1 MNKFYLTVVS
11 LIFVGL
17 TNVFAQ
23 QDFTGDVTVSKSD
36 NAMVRLT
43 TDGGILG
50 SGLCLRQGGAYFH
63 MNPAFSIDFD
73 TAAFMWNIV
82 PSTYTPNPMAPSST
96 IIAPLRLNASTFMV
110 DAQANFSE
118 SVKFQQT
125 VDFQQSTSF
134 QQHASFRNSA
144 NFFSGG
150 FETTSIDDRGLCTS
164 NRFALYA
171 GSLREALYP
180 HLEIL
185 SESDSFLVTTKNE
198 SPSGFNVYPM
208 NFVAKKFGFEGNSIS
223 LKELYTDSTVINLSG
238 DGTVSAGALALRG
251 AGGKDLTAK
260 FDANASA
267 WNLEGSSS
275 LNVNTAVNFSS
286 SANFSSSLSVNGEAS
301 FFGDQGQ
308 MSTRIESEGLFTTKR
323 IALYAGSLRERLY
336 PHMEILY
343 DPDASGNNR
352 FFISTRNESTGGY
365 SYFPLHFIAQSYNFE
380 GGNLN
385 LRKRDSDTTM
395 IRLKQDG
402 TVKAGALTL
411 RQGGVDSGKKPTL
424 EILYNGEESAWNLAA
439 TGDSANA
446 PAALNMKVSKLNV
459 DGPIVCKDQM
469 KVAQIE
475 AQKMRVNDVTVNM
488 DHAADYVFDENYD
501 LKSLDEVEAFVKEN
515 KHLPGVPSA
524 SKMKEEGM
532 SLSEMSNLLLEKVEE
547 LTLHLIRVEKENRAL
562 KAEMER
568 MRNEK

>member
-1 MNKFYLTVVS
+1 MFLT
-11 LIFVGL
+11 GL
-17 TNVFAQ
+17 TNVFAV
-23 QDFTGDVTVSKSD
+23 DYTENVTVSES
-36 NAMVRLT
+36 NRAMVRLT
-43 TDGGILG
+43 TAGGIVG
-50 SGLCLRQGGAYFH
+50 SGLYLHEGGADSY
-63 MNPAFSIDFD
+63 MNSAFSIHFD
-73 TAAFMWNIV
+73 TIARIWDLS
-82 PSTYTPNPMAPSST
+82 PSTYTLNPMSSSS
-96 IIAPLRLNASTFMV
+96 IVLSSVRLSADTLKLDAHVSFNKEVAFNQYASFYE
-110 DAQANFSE
+110 N
-118 SVKFQQT
+118 
-125 VDFQQSTSF
+125 
-134 QQHASFRNSA
+134 ASFRNSA
-144 NFFSGG
+144 TFYPDGV
-150 FETTSIDDRGLCTS
+150 FETTSIDDRGLRTS

-185 SESDSFLVTTKNE
+185 SETDSFLVTTKNDG
-198 SPSGFNVYPM
+198 PGGFNAYPM
-208 NFVAKKFGFEGNSIS
+208 NFAAKKFGFEGNSIS

-395 IRLKQDG
+395 IRLIQDG

-411 RQGGVDSGKKPTL
+411 RPGGVDSGKNPTL
-424 EILYNGEESAWNLAA
+424 EIQYNGEESAWNLGA
-439 TGDSANA
+439 TGDSATA
-446 PAALNMKVSKLNV
+446 PLNVKVSKLNV

>member
-1 MNKFYLTVVS
+1 MSSSSIVLS
-11 LIFVGL
+11 
-17 TNVFAQ
+17 
-23 QDFTGDVTVSKSD
+23 S
-36 NAMVRLT
+36 VRLSADT
-43 TDGGILG
+43 LKLDAHV
-50 SGLCLRQGGAYFH
+50 SF
-63 MNPAFSIDFD
+63 NKEVAF
-73 TAAFMWNIV
+73 NQ
-82 PSTYTPNPMAPSST
+82 Y
-96 IIAPLRLNASTFMV
+96 ASFYE
-110 DAQANFSE
+110 N
-118 SVKFQQT
+118 
-125 VDFQQSTSF
+125 
-134 QQHASFRNSA
+134 ASFRNSA
-144 NFFSGG
+144 TFYPDGV
-150 FETTSIDDRGLCTS
+150 FETTSIDDRGLRTS

-185 SESDSFLVTTKNE
+185 SETDSFLVTTKNDG
-198 SPSGFNVYPM
+198 PGGFNAYPM
-208 NFVAKKFGFEGNSIS
+208 NFAAKKFGFEGNSIS

-395 IRLKQDG
+395 IRLIQDG

-411 RQGGVDSGKKPTL
+411 RPGGVDSGKNPTL
-424 EILYNGEESAWNLAA
+424 EIQYNGEESAWNLGA
-439 TGDSANA
+439 TGDSATA
-446 PAALNMKVSKLNV
+446 PLNVKVSKLNV

>member
-1 MNKFYLTVVS
+1 M
-11 LIFVGL
+11 
-17 TNVFAQ
+17 
-23 QDFTGDVTVSKSD
+23 
-36 NAMVRLT
+36 
-43 TDGGILG
+43 
-50 SGLCLRQGGAYFH
+50 
-63 MNPAFSIDFD
+63 
-73 TAAFMWNIV
+73 
-82 PSTYTPNPMAPSST
+82 
-96 IIAPLRLNASTFMV
+96 
-110 DAQANFSE
+110 
-118 SVKFQQT
+118 
-125 VDFQQSTSF
+125 
-134 QQHASFRNSA
+134 
-144 NFFSGG
+144 
-150 FETTSIDDRGLCTS
+150 TSIDEKGLRTS

-185 SESDSFLVTTKNE
+185 SGRDASGNSKFLVSTKNE
-198 SPSGFNVYPM
+198 GPGGFNPYAM
-208 NFVAKKFGFEGNSIS
+208 DFAAEKFGFEGNSIS

-395 IRLKQDG
+395 IRLIQDG

-411 RQGGVDSGKKPTL
+411 RPGGVDSGKNPTL
-424 EILYNGEESAWNLAA
+424 EIQYNGEESAWNLAA

-446 PAALNMKVSKLNV
+446 PAALNMKVGKLNV

-469 KVAQIE
+469 KVAEIE
-475 AQKMRVNDVTVNM
+475 AEKMRVNDVTVNM
-488 DHAADYVFDENYD
+488 DHAADYVFDESYD

>member
-1 MNKFYLTVVS
+1 MSKFYLTIIS
-11 LIFVGL
+11 LFLTGL
-17 TNVFAQ
+17 TNVFAV
-23 QDFTGDVTVSKSD
+23 DYTENVTVSES
-36 NAMVRLT
+36 NRALVWLT
-43 TDGGILG
+43 TAGGIVG
-50 SGLCLRQGGAYFH
+50 SGLYLHEGGADSY
-63 MNPAFSIDFD
+63 MNSAFSIHFD
-73 TAAFMWNIV
+73 TIARIWDLS
-82 PSTYTPNPMAPSST
+82 PSTYTLNPMSSSS
-96 IIAPLRLNASTFMV
+96 IVLSSVRLSADTLKLDAHVSFNKEVAFNQYASFYE
-110 DAQANFSE
+110 N
-118 SVKFQQT
+118 
-125 VDFQQSTSF
+125 
-134 QQHASFRNSA
+134 ASFRNSA
-144 NFFSGG
+144 TFYPDGV
-150 FETTSIDDRGLCTS
+150 FETTSIDDRGLRTS

-185 SESDSFLVTTKNE
+185 SETDSFLVTTKNDG
-198 SPSGFNVYPM
+198 PGGFNAYPM
-208 NFVAKKFGFEGNSIS
+208 NFAAKKFGFEGNSIS

-380 GGNLN
+380 GGNLK

-395 IRLKQDG
+395 IRLIQDG

-411 RQGGVDSGKKPTL
+411 RPGGVDSGKNPTL
-424 EILYNGEESAWNLAA
+424 EIQYNGEESAWNL
-439 TGDSANA
+439 GC
-446 PAALNMKVSKLNV
+446 
-459 DGPIVCKDQM
+459 DG
-469 KVAQIE
+469 
-475 AQKMRVNDVTVNM
+475 
-488 DHAADYVFDENYD
+488 
-501 LKSLDEVEAFVKEN
+501 
-515 KHLPGVPSA
+515 
-524 SKMKEEGM
+524 
-532 SLSEMSNLLLEKVEE
+532 
-547 LTLHLIRVEKENRAL
+547 
-562 KAEMER
+562 
-568 MRNEK
+568 

>member
-23 QDFTGDVTVSKSD
+23 QDFTADVTVSKSN
-36 NAMVRLT
+36 NAMVKLT

-50 SGLCLRQGGAYFH
+50 SGLCLRQRGAYFH
-63 MNPAFSIDFD
+63 MDPAFSIDFD
-73 TAAFMWNIV
+73 TAAYMWNIV
-82 PSTYTPNPMAPSST
+82 PSSYTPNPMASSST
-96 IIAPLRLNASTFMV
+96 VIAPLRLNASTFMV

-118 SVKFQQT
+118 SVNFQQK
-125 VDFQQSTSF
+125 VEFKEY
-134 QQHASFRNSA
+134 ASFRNSA
-144 NFFSGG
+144 TFYPDGV
-150 FETTSIDDRGLCTS
+150 FETTSIDDRGLRTS

-185 SESDSFLVTTKNE
+185 SGKDASGNSKFLVSTKNE
-198 SPSGFNVYPM
+198 GPGGFNPYAM
-208 NFVAKKFGFEGNSIS
+208 DFAAKDFDFEGNYIS
-223 LKELYTDSTVINLSG
+223 LKKLYTDSTVINLSG

-352 FFISTRNESTGGY
+352 FFISTRNESAGGY
-365 SYFPLHFIAQSYNFE
+365 SYFPLHFISQSYNFE

-395 IRLKQDG
+395 IRLIQDG

-411 RQGGVDSGKKPTL
+411 RPGGVDSDKNPTL
-424 EILYNGEESAWNLAA
+424 EIQYNGEESAWNLSA
-439 TGDSANA
+439 TGDSATA
-446 PAALNMKVSKLNV
+446 PLNVKVSKLNV
-459 DGPIVCKDQM
+459 DGPIVCKEQM
-469 KVAQIE
+469 KVAEIE
-475 AQKMRVNDVTVNM
+475 AEKMRVNDVTVNM

>member
-23 QDFTGDVTVSKSD
+23 QDFTADVTVSKS
-36 NAMVRLT
+36 NNPMVRLT

-50 SGLCLRQGGAYFH
+50 SGLCLRQGGAHFH
-63 MNPAFSIDFD
+63 MNPAFSINFD
-73 TAAFMWNIV
+73 TAAYMWNIV
-82 PSTYTPNPMAPSST
+82 PSTYTPNPMASSST

-118 SVKFQQT
+118 SVNFQQK
-125 VDFQQSTSF
+125 VEFKEY
-134 QQHASFRNSA
+134 ASFRNSA
-144 NFFSGG
+144 TFYPDGV
-150 FETTSIDDRGLCTS
+150 FETTSIDDRGLRTS

-185 SESDSFLVTTKNE
+185 SGKDASGNSKFLVSTKNE
-198 SPSGFNVYPM
+198 GPGGFTPYAM
-208 NFVAKKFGFEGNSIS
+208 DFAAKDFDFEGNYIS
-223 LKELYTDSTVINLSG
+223 LKKPETDSSMITLSE
-238 DGTVSAGALALRG
+238 DGTVSAVALELRG
-251 AGGKDLTAK
+251 AGGKNLTAK
-260 FDANASA
+260 FDEKASA

-275 LNVNTAVNFSS
+275 LNVNTGMAFNKEVSFNKATWFGNDVIIRSPNNGRVISWFGQKGVLASDRMCVYTNGDHESSDYRRLELSARYDSVGDVQCFLISTRYGESISYPLKFGAEDFSFHG
-286 SANFSSSLSVNGEAS
+286 NSLSV
-301 FFGDQGQ
+301 
-308 MSTRIESEGLFTTKR
+308 KK
-323 IALYAGSLRERLY
+323 ALSDSVMINL
-336 PHMEILY
+336 
-343 DPDASGNNR
+343 SG
-352 FFISTRNESTGGY
+352 
-365 SYFPLHFIAQSYNFE
+365 
-380 GGNLN
+380 
-385 LRKRDSDTTM
+385 
-395 IRLKQDG
+395 DG
-402 TVKAGALTL
+402 TVNAGALKL
-411 RQGGVDSGKKPTL
+411 RQDGVDSGKKPTL
-424 EILYNGEESAWNLAA
+424 EIQYNGEESAWNLGA
-439 TGDSANA
+439 TGDSATA
-446 PAALNMKVSKLNV
+446 PLNVKVSKLNV
-459 DGPIVCKDQM
+459 DGPIVCKDRM
-469 KVAQIE
+469 KVAEIE
-475 AQKMRVNDVTVNM
+475 AEKMRVNDVTVNM

>member
-23 QDFTGDVTVSKSD
+23 QDFTADVTVSKS
-36 NAMVRLT
+36 NNPMVRLT

-50 SGLCLRQGGAYFH
+50 SGLCLRQGGAHFH
-63 MNPAFSIDFD
+63 MNPAFSINFD
-73 TAAFMWNIV
+73 TAAYMWNIV
-82 PSTYTPNPMAPSST
+82 PSTYTPNPMASSST

-118 SVKFQQT
+118 SVNFQQK
-125 VDFQQSTSF
+125 VEFKEY
-134 QQHASFRNSA
+134 ASFRNSA
-144 NFFSGG
+144 TFYPDGV
-150 FETTSIDDRGLCTS
+150 FETTSIDDRGLRTS

-185 SESDSFLVTTKNE
+185 SGKDASGNSKFLVSTKNE
-198 SPSGFNVYPM
+198 GPGGFTPYAM
-208 NFVAKKFGFEGNSIS
+208 DFAAKDFDFEGNYIS
-223 LKELYTDSTVINLSG
+223 LKKPETDSSMITLSE
-238 DGTVSAGALALRG
+238 DGTVSAVALELRG
-251 AGGKDLTAK
+251 AGGKNLTAK
-260 FDANASA
+260 FDEKASA

-275 LNVNTAVNFSS
+275 LNVNTGMAFNKDVSFNKATWFGNDVIIRSPNNGRVISWFGQKGVLASDRMCVYTNGDHESSDYRRLELSARYDSVGDVQCFLISTRYGESISYPLKFGAEDFSFHG
-286 SANFSSSLSVNGEAS
+286 NSLSV
-301 FFGDQGQ
+301 
-308 MSTRIESEGLFTTKR
+308 KK
-323 IALYAGSLRERLY
+323 ALSDSVMINL
-336 PHMEILY
+336 
-343 DPDASGNNR
+343 SG
-352 FFISTRNESTGGY
+352 
-365 SYFPLHFIAQSYNFE
+365 
-380 GGNLN
+380 
-385 LRKRDSDTTM
+385 
-395 IRLKQDG
+395 DG
-402 TVKAGALTL
+402 TVNAGALKL
-411 RQGGVDSGKKPTL
+411 RQDGVDSGKKPTL
-424 EILYNGEESAWNLAA
+424 EIQYNGEESAWNLGA
-439 TGDSANA
+439 TGDSATA
-446 PAALNMKVSKLNV
+446 PLNVKVSKLNV
-459 DGPIVCKDQM
+459 DGPIVCKDRM
-469 KVAQIE
+469 KVAEIE
-475 AQKMRVNDVTVNM
+475 AEKMRVNDVTVNM

>member
-1 MNKFYLTVVS
+1 MSKFYLTIIS
-11 LIFVGL
+11 LFLTGL
-17 TNVFAQ
+17 TNVFAV
-23 QDFTGDVTVSKSD
+23 DYTENVTVSES
-36 NAMVRLT
+36 NRAMVRLT
-43 TDGGILG
+43 TAGGIVG
-50 SGLCLRQGGAYFH
+50 SGLYLHEGGADSY
-63 MNPAFSIDFD
+63 MNSAFSIHFD
-73 TAAFMWNIV
+73 TIARIWDLS
-82 PSTYTPNPMAPSST
+82 PSTYTLNPMSSSS
-96 IIAPLRLNASTFMV
+96 IVIAPLRLNASTFMV
-110 DAQANFSE
+110 DAQANFSD
-118 SVKFQQT
+118 SVKFQQTVDFQQSTRFQQT

-223 LKELYTDSTVINLSG
+223 LKKLYTDSTVINLSG
-238 DGTVSAGALALRG
+238 DGTVSAVALELRG
-251 AGGKDLTAK
+251 AGGKNLTAK
-260 FDANASA
+260 FDEKASA

-275 LNVNTAVNFSS
+275 LNVNTGMAFNKDVSFNKGILFR
-286 SANFSSSLSVNGEAS
+286 NSLSV
-301 FFGDQGQ
+301 
-308 MSTRIESEGLFTTKR
+308 KK
-323 IALYAGSLRERLY
+323 ALSDSVMINL
-336 PHMEILY
+336 
-343 DPDASGNNR
+343 SG
-352 FFISTRNESTGGY
+352 
-365 SYFPLHFIAQSYNFE
+365 
-380 GGNLN
+380 
-385 LRKRDSDTTM
+385 
-395 IRLKQDG
+395 DG
-402 TVKAGALTL
+402 TVNAGALKL
-411 RQGGVDSGKKPTL
+411 RQDGVDSGKNPTL
-424 EILYNGEESAWNLAA
+424 EIQYNEDESTWNLAA

-446 PAALNMKVSKLNV
+446 PAALNMKVGKLNV

-469 KVAQIE
+469 KVAEIE
-475 AQKMRVNDVTVNM
+475 AEKMRVNDVTVNM
-488 DHAADYVFDENYD
+488 DHAADYVFDESYD